1 MASELSEALL
11 SVLHHVAGPPAAA
24 GPVALHEPR
33 FAGREWDYVKR
44 CLDTGWVSSAGAY
57 VTAFEQALA
66 QASGAQHA
74 IAVANGT
81 AALHVALMLSG
92 VEPGDEV
99 LVPALTFVAT
109 ANAVSYCGAIPHF
122 VDSDDVSLGVDP
134 DRLAAYLRRITRRE
148 GGSIINKTTGRRI
161 AALVPMHAFGHP
173 VRLDELLSVAQEFGL
188 AVVEDAT
195 ESLGS
200 TYKGKPTGALA
211 QIGTFSFNGNKII
224 TTGGGGAVVTND
236 AELARRARH
245 ITTTAKQP
253 HRWEFNH
260 DEVGY
265 NYRLPNINAALGLAQ
280 LEQLPGF
287 VTAKRAVALAY
298 KQALDG
304 VPGLTFFAEQPHTQ
318 SNYWLN
324 TVLLDAPDRALRDAL
339 LAATND
345 AGYQT
350 RPIWTCMHRLPM
362 YASCPRDALPVA
374 EALEDRIINLPSSV
388 KLGLAGA
395 AQERP

>member
-1 MASELSEALL
+1 MAAGISEALL
-11 SVLHHVAGPPAAA
+11 RVLHSVAGPPVPEAQ
-24 GPVALHEPR
+24 VALHEPR
-33 FAGREWDYVKR
+33 FAGNEWDYVKR
-44 CLDTGWVSSAGAY
+44 CIDTGWVSSAGSY

-66 QASGAQHA
+66 AACGAEHA
-74 IAVANGT
+74 IAVCNGT
-81 AALHVALMLSG
+81 AALHVALMLTG

-109 ANAVSYCGAIPHF
+109 ANAASYCGATPHF
-122 VDSDDVSLGVDP
+122 VDSEVCSLGVDP
-134 DRLAAYLRRITRRE
+134 KRLEAYLTRITRRD
-148 GGSIINKTTGRRI
+148 GNRLINIATGRRI

-173 VRLDELLSVAQEFGL
+173 VRLDELLEVAERFGL

-200 TYKGKPTGALA
+200 TYKGRPTGALA
-211 QIGTFSFNGNKII
+211 EVGTLSFNGNKII

-236 AELARRARH
+236 GDLAKRARH

-287 VTAKRAVALAY
+287 VAAKRRVAEAY
-298 KQALDG
+298 RAALSG
-304 VPGLTFFAEQPHTQ
+304 VSGLRFFAEQADTQ

-324 TVLLDAPDRALRDAL
+324 AALLDAPDRTLRDAL

-350 RPIWTCMHRLPM
+350 RPVWTAMHRLPM
-362 YASCPRDALPVA
+362 YAACPRDALPVA
-374 EALEDRIINLPSSV
+374 EALEARIINLPSSV

-395 AQERP
+395 AQAAA